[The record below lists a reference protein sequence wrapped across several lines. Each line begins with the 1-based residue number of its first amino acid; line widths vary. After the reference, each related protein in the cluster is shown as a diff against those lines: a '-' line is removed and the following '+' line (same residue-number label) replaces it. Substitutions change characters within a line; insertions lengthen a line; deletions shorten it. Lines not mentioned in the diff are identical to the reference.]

1 MKKIE
6 VVEML
11 INQKISD
18 LKKYKPYG
26 NELALDALDD
36 IMVQVVSL
44 IEDDDCVE

>member
-11 INQKISD
+11 INQKIND

-26 NELALDALDD
+26 SELAVESLED
-36 IMVQVVSL
+36 IVVHVIDL
-44 IEDDDCVE
+44 INDDDCIE